1 MSMREL
7 SGADQQQHEIIETFS
22 HKAQVAGA
30 VVSRVRSFQEA
41 ATYAVALC
49 RQKELSRLEIGG
61 EPEAAGL
68 DSKLIAAPAL
78 EAHEFD
84 ELKGLAGEQV
94 SCLRDGLRR
103 QLAGVDVGFTYA
115 DLGLAETGTI
125 VINCPGEELRLATM
139 ISEYHVCL
147 LPQSRIL
154 PDAFAAEP
162 QLRKYMLNTPNY
174 TAFITGPSRTADIER
189 VLTIGVHGPLELHVL
204 VLEE

>member
-1 MSMREL
+1 MREI
-7 SGADQQQHEIIETFS
+7 SETIQQQQDVIELFS
-22 HKAQVAGA
+22 HKARAAGA
-30 VVSRVRSFQEA
+30 VVSTVGSFQEA
-41 ATYAVALC
+41 AAYAVALC
-49 RQKELSRLEIGG
+49 REKELSRLKIGD
-61 EPEAAGL
+61 EPQTTGL
-68 DSKLIAAPAL
+68 TAKLIAAPAL
-78 EAHEFD
+78 ESREFD
-84 ELKGLAGEQV
+84 QLKGLAGDQMN
-94 SCLRDGLRR
+94 CLRDGLRR
-103 QLAGVDVGFTYA
+103 QLTGVDVGFTYA

-147 LPQSRIL
+147 LPQSRIF
-154 PDAFAAEP
+154 PDALAAEP